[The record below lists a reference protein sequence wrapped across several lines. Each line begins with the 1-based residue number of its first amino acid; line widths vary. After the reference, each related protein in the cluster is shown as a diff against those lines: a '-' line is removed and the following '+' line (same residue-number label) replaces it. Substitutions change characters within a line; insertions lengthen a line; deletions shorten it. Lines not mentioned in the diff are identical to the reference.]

1 MKIAIIGCGYV
12 ADYYLQ
18 TANKHQSIE
27 IKSVFDIDAER
38 LKNFC
43 NYYSLDQASDMNEIL
58 TDEEIELIINLTNP
72 DQHYKIN
79 LDCLQSG
86 KHVYSE
92 KPIAMKFKEAKMLFE
107 VAKEKNLKLY
117 SAPCSYLSNT
127 AETIKQVIKNKQ
139 IGNIRLVYACYDVA
153 MTHKQN
159 YSSWISPSGAKWPA
173 KDEFEVGCTY
183 EHAGYFLTWLSYF
196 FGNANSVSAFSSCL
210 VKDKEII
217 LGNNAPHFTV
227 GCIEYDN
234 GVIAR
239 VTSSILAPTDKS
251 LIIIGDEGSI
261 YTKDIRNDNSPVYIN
276 KPRSNKVLNSL
287 EAKIDYYIEKF
298 ESIFSWLPW
307 SWGNIFRIQHKVRL
321 KRKNKIQKSSKY
333 KQVDFCLGLVE
344 MIKNIDGNIN
354 EEFSS
359 EMALQVAEITEIL
372 QYPERDMQSN
382 KLNSVIKKIP

>member
-18 TANKHQSIE
+18 TAKKHQSIE

-38 LKNFC
+38 LKSFC
-43 NYYSLDQASDMNEIL
+43 NYYSLDQASDMDEIL
-58 TDEEIELIINLTNP
+58 NDEEIELIINLTNP

-92 KPIAMKFKEAKMLFE
+92 KPIAMKFKEAKMLYE
-107 VAKEKNLKLY
+107 VAKEKNLKLC

-127 AETIKQVIKNKQ
+127 AETIKQVINNKQ

-159 YSSWISPSGAKWPA
+159 YISWVSPSGAKWPA

-210 VKDKEII
+210 VKDKKII
-217 LGNNAPHFTV
+217 LENNAPDFTV

-239 VTSSILAPTDKS
+239 VTSSILAPTDRS
-251 LIIIGDEGSI
+251 LTIIGDEGSI

-298 ESIFSWLPW
+298 ESIFS
-307 SWGNIFRIQHKVRL
+307 
-321 KRKNKIQKSSKY
+321 
-333 KQVDFCLGLVE
+333 
-344 MIKNIDGNIN
+344 
-354 EEFSS
+354 
-359 EMALQVAEITEIL
+359 
-372 QYPERDMQSN
+372 
-382 KLNSVIKKIP
+382 

>member
-1 MKIAIIGCGYV
+1 M
-12 ADYYLQ
+12 
-18 TANKHQSIE
+18 
-27 IKSVFDIDAER
+27 
-38 LKNFC
+38 
-43 NYYSLDQASDMNEIL
+43 
-58 TDEEIELIINLTNP
+58 
-72 DQHYKIN
+72 
-79 LDCLQSG
+79 
-86 KHVYSE
+86 
-92 KPIAMKFKEAKMLFE
+92 
-107 VAKEKNLKLY
+107 
-117 SAPCSYLSNT
+117 
-127 AETIKQVIKNKQ
+127 
-139 IGNIRLVYACYDVA
+139 
-153 MTHKQN
+153 
-159 YSSWISPSGAKWPA
+159 
-173 KDEFEVGCTY
+173 
-183 EHAGYFLTWLSYF
+183 
-196 FGNANSVSAFSSCL
+196 
-210 VKDKEII
+210 
-217 LGNNAPHFTV
+217 
-227 GCIEYDN
+227 
-234 GVIAR
+234 
-239 VTSSILAPTDKS
+239 
-251 LIIIGDEGSI
+251 IIIGDEGSI